1 MCGRQ
6 NNGAAAV
13 ELVCISVTEVLS
25 VGFPKDATDGKP
37 LFLETTFVAGIAP
50 FLIAPGVGAGLR
62 KDVPRILDI
71 TFININTVLFIGDL

>member
-1 MCGRQ
+1 
-6 NNGAAAV
+6 
-13 ELVCISVTEVLS
+13 
-25 VGFPKDATDGKP
+25 
-37 LFLETTFVAGIAP
+37 IAP